1 MNFQMKT
8 NIRIGLVA
16 CAFTIAF
23 TSCTDLDE
31 KVFDRIDAGTF
42 YQNEQSVKGAVASIY
57 NQAGNCF
64 AERFYFLQELSA
76 DQIAWRVWNGGLW
89 GYDEGE
95 KYVLSTQTW
104 TSESKIIKDAWTNC
118 WPMVGLANNIINDL
132 EKVTPDQLN
141 ISQEKMESYIAEVR
155 TLRAWAYYNMFEVWG
170 GALPLNTSSGA
181 EIPGTADPDWSTSCH
196 KIYDFIANELDESVS
211 HLAKESGD
219 NSTRTRVNQAMNRML
234 KARLLLN
241 AQVFI
246 GEEHYEE
253 CEQLSKQIINGD
265 FGAYQLAEDYRTIYD
280 LGNNTN
286 PEVIF
291 AFACKDGQGATN
303 AWCNVRDMP
312 MLPYNYDKYFNIT
325 QFSGIGSW
333 NCCIVTPSH
342 DNSGNVLPTGGTD
355 TGGKSF
361 ILDYGDK
368 LGGVWDRLDDRDI
381 RKANFVYNSATRK
394 WKGNFLKGIMK
405 ENFGKGATMK
415 ADADRDGQDL
425 VYVDQLGTF
434 QNLGRNLETVM
445 SPKWGETNS
454 GIRLVKYPIYD
465 AGDAGG
471 FKDINEVE
479 FRLAE
484 AYYNVAECEMR
495 KGNIEQAKNYV
506 NAVRKRYFSASDWS
520 TVKDQPG
527 PGFQSFDLDWMLSQ
541 WGLEFLGEGRRR
553 RTDLRRYDKFTQG
566 QWWFF
571 GRATEEGVDL
581 PARRDRKYEWYP
593 LPESALSV
601 NPGLIQNSNYTK

>member
-1 MNFQMKT
+1 MINLKQYSWAAAL
-8 NIRIGLVA
+8 GLVMGFA
-16 CAFTIAF
+16 
-23 TSCTDLDE
+23 SCTDLDE
-31 KVFDRIDAGTF
+31 KVYDRIDSSAF
-42 YQNEQSVKGAVASIY
+42 YQNESSVKGALATIY

-64 AERFYFLQELSA
+64 AERFYFLQELPA
-76 DQIAWRVWNGGLW
+76 DQISWRVWNGGQW

-118 WPMVGLANNIINDL
+118 WPMVGLANSIINDL
-132 EKVTPDQLN
+132 EKIDPASLN
-141 ISQEKMESYIAEVR
+141 MTADGFEAYKAEAR

-170 GALPLNTSSGA
+170 GALPLNISSDSD
-181 EIPGTADPDWSTSCH
+181 IPGTADADWNTSC
-196 KIYDFIANELDESVS
+196 KNIYDFIATELDESCNA
-211 HLAKESGD
+211 LRKESGD
-219 NSTRTRVNQAMNRML
+219 NTTRTRVNQGMNRML

-241 AQVFI
+241 ASVFI
-246 GEEHYEE
+246 GEDRYDE
-253 CEQLSKQIINGD
+253 CEALSKEIISGKYGTYQLSD
-265 FGAYQLAEDYRTIYD
+265 DYRTIYD
-280 LGNNTN
+280 ENNNTC

-291 AFACKDGQGATN
+291 AFACEDGQGATN
-303 AWCNVRDMP
+303 AWTNMRNMT
-312 MLPYNYDKYFNIT
+312 MLAYNYDSYFKVD

-333 NCCIVTPSH
+333 NCCIVAPSR
-342 DNSGNVLPTGGTD
+342 DNSGTPLATGGTD

-368 LGGVWDRLDDRDI
+368 LGGVWDRLNNRDV
-381 RKANFVYNSATRK
+381 RKANFVYNSSTGK
-394 WKGNFLKGIMK
+394 WKGNFLR
-405 ENFGKGATMK
+405 GAIKANYGTGAPLK

-445 SPKWGETNS
+445 SPRWGETNS
-454 GIRLVKYPIYD
+454 GIRLVKYPIYNN
-465 AGDAGG
+465 GDKCS
-471 FKDINEVE
+471 FKDIDEVE

-495 KGNIEQAKNYV
+495 KGNANEAKKYV
-506 NAVRKRYFSASDWS
+506 DQVRKRYFSSSDWS
-520 TVKDQPG
+520 IVKDQHS
-527 PGFQSFDLDWMLSQ
+527 PGFDSYDSDWMLSE

-553 RTDLRRYDKFTQG
+553 RTDLRRFNKFTQG

-581 PARRDRKYEWYP
+581 PAKRNTKYEWYP

-601 NPGLIQNSNYTK
+601 NPGLIQNPNYTTK